1 MAKGIQVPHE
11 MNEDEKC
18 RKNRCYGLFLVLMEK
33 IPVGDV
39 FKKII
44 CALVDFNY
52 IYGRHYPEIPY
63 WRVCAYFESM
73 LLH

>member
-1 MAKGIQVPHE
+1 MLVLHE
-11 MNEDEKC
+11 MIEGEKC

-52 IYGRHYPEIPY
+52 IYGRHYPEMPY

>member
-1 MAKGIQVPHE
+1 MLLE
-11 MNEDEKC
+11 MIEGEKC

-52 IYGRHYPEIPY
+52 IYGRHYQKYLIGEYVLIL
-63 WRVCAYFESM
+63 RACFCIND
-73 LLH
+73 

>member
-1 MAKGIQVPHE
+1 

-18 RKNRCYGLFLVLMEK
+18 SKNKLYGPVLVLMEK

-44 CALVDFNY
+44 CALIDFNY

-73 LLH
+73 PLH